1 MRKFLTVLLVLV
13 SSLIFAGERKVYVID
28 IRQEI
33 NAASQR
39 ILMMGMREAQ
49 KLNADYII
57 LNINTYGGAVDAA
70 DSMRTAI
77 LKSKIPFAAFIN
89 NQAASAGALISISC
103 DSIYMSKGSSIGAAT
118 VVDQTGKVLP
128 DKYQSFM
135 RAMMRST
142 AEANGRDPKIAEA
155 MVDPSVSIPGIID
168 STKVLSFTRE
178 EAIKNNYCEGK
189 AETIEEVA
197 SQFVGS
203 QDYVI
208 IKQRITFLDKLISF
222 FLSPVVQG
230 ILIMMIIGGIYFE
243 VQAPGFGFPSVIAI
257 TGAVL
262 YFAPLYLEGLA
273 NYWEIILFF
282 IGVALIILEL
292 FAFVGFG
299 VAGILGIIILFAGL
313 TFAMIDND
321 LLLKGDEINL
331 MPIIKPLALVMVT
344 GTSSLIL
351 SIYLASKVFGSS
363 RFTKLALKTSLM
375 ESDGFVGVNTDYADL
390 VGKMAIVMTDM
401 KPSGKIEIDGK
412 WYEAS
417 LEFGMVHK
425 GGTVVVTRFEGGRLY
440 CECLPQ

>member
-118 VVDQTGKVLP
+118 VVDQTGNVLP

-203 QDYVI
+203 LDYVI

-417 LEFGMVHK
+417 LEFGMVRK

>member
-57 LNINTYGGAVDAA
+57 ININTYGGAVDAA

-189 AETIEEVA
+189 AETIEDVA
-197 SQFVGS
+197 FQFVGS
-203 QDYVI
+203 KDYVI
-208 IKQRITFLDKLISF
+208 IKQRITFLDKMISF

-257 TGAVL
+257 IGAVL

-282 IGVALIILEL
+282 IGIALIILEL

-299 VAGILGIIILFAGL
+299 IAGILGIIILFAGL

-321 LLLKGDEINL
+321 LLLKGDEVNL

-351 SIYLASKVFGSS
+351 SIYFASKVFGSS

-390 VGKMAIVMTDM
+390 VGKMAVVMTDM
-401 KPSGKIEIDGK
+401 KPSGKIDIDGK

-417 LEFGMVHK
+417 LEFGMVRK

>member
-57 LNINTYGGAVDAA
+57 LNINTYGGAVNAA

-351 SIYLASKVFGSS
+351 SIYFASKIFGSS

-417 LEFGMVHK
+417 LEFGMVRK

>member
-142 AEANGRDPKIAEA
+142 AEANGRNPKIAEA

-203 QDYVI
+203 LDYVI

-351 SIYLASKVFGSS
+351 SIYFASKIFGSS

-417 LEFGMVHK
+417 LEFGMVRK

>member
-155 MVDPSVSIPGIID
+155 MVNPSVSIPGIID

-203 QDYVI
+203 LDYVL

-351 SIYLASKVFGSS
+351 SIYFASKIFGSS

-417 LEFGMVHK
+417 LEFGMVRK

>member
-351 SIYLASKVFGSS
+351 SIYFASKIFGSS

-417 LEFGMVHK
+417 LEFGMVRK

>member
-142 AEANGRDPKIAEA
+142 AEANGRVPKIAEA

-351 SIYLASKVFGSS
+351 SIYFASKVFGSS

-417 LEFGMVHK
+417 LEFGMVRK

>member
-118 VVDQTGKVLP
+118 VVDQNGKVLP

-203 QDYVI
+203 LDYVI

-351 SIYLASKVFGSS
+351 SIYFASKIFGSS

-417 LEFGMVHK
+417 LEFGMVRK

>member
-1 MRKFLTVLLVLV
+1 MRKFFTVLLVLV

-49 KLNADYII
+49 KINADYII

-351 SIYLASKVFGSS
+351 SIYFASKVFGSS

-417 LEFGMVHK
+417 LEFGMVRK

>member
-203 QDYVI
+203 LDYVL

-351 SIYLASKVFGSS
+351 SIYFASKIFGSS

-417 LEFGMVHK
+417 LEFGMVRK

>member
-203 QDYVI
+203 LDYVI

-351 SIYLASKVFGSS
+351 SIYFASKIFGSS

-417 LEFGMVHK
+417 LEFGMVRK

>member
-203 QDYVI
+203 QNYVI

-351 SIYLASKVFGSS
+351 SIYFASKIFGSS

-417 LEFGMVHK
+417 LEFGMVRK

>member
-1 MRKFLTVLLVLV
+1 MRKFFTVLLVFV

-351 SIYLASKVFGSS
+351 SIYFASKIFGSS

-417 LEFGMVHK
+417 LEFGMVRK

>member
-203 QDYVI
+203 LDYVL

-417 LEFGMVHK
+417 LEFGMVRK

>member
-203 QDYVI
+203 LDYVL

-351 SIYLASKVFGSS
+351 SIYFASKIFGSS

-401 KPSGKIEIDGK
+401 KPSGKIEIEGK

-417 LEFGMVHK
+417 LEFGMARK

>member
-203 QDYVI
+203 LDYVI

-417 LEFGMVHK
+417 LEFGMVRK

>member
-1 MRKFLTVLLVLV
+1 
-13 SSLIFAGERKVYVID
+13 
-28 IRQEI
+28 
-33 NAASQR
+33 
-39 ILMMGMREAQ
+39 
-49 KLNADYII
+49 
-57 LNINTYGGAVDAA
+57 
-70 DSMRTAI
+70 
-77 LKSKIPFAAFIN
+77 
-89 NQAASAGALISISC
+89 
-103 DSIYMSKGSSIGAAT
+103 
-118 VVDQTGKVLP
+118 
-128 DKYQSFM
+128 
-135 RAMMRST
+135 
-142 AEANGRDPKIAEA
+142 
-155 MVDPSVSIPGIID
+155 
-168 STKVLSFTRE
+168 VLSFTRE

-351 SIYLASKVFGSS
+351 SIYFASKIFGSS

-417 LEFGMVHK
+417 LEFGMVRK